1 MHFVS
6 YWKFGGG
13 GDIGA
18 NLVSQAA
25 AKINYLAGNGTTTSV
40 ILAQGL
46 IVEGSCSCANPV
58 LITRGIEKTTKA
70 LVTELK
76 LMSQEVEDGEL
87 ANIAAV
93 SAVSYPLKVTANNA
107 GVDGNVVSEK
117 VLNLDDHKYGYN
129 AATGNYE
136 DLMVAGIIDPAKVSE
151 VLKFCKHIQL
161 ELSPVKLFADGI
173 LFPEYLTI
181 ESRKSGYYDGKKII

>member
-136 DLMVAGIIDPAKVSE
+136 DLMVAGIIDPAKCRSR
-151 VLKFCKHIQL
+151 VLTSACSAIYLFCLGGIHGTCSQAPGQGVR
-161 ELSPVKLFADGI
+161 PVTTEPF
-173 LFPEYLTI
+173 
-181 ESRKSGYYDGKKII
+181 ES